1 MSTFAYKGFKAS
13 SLLNISS
20 VVQSKDF
27 EIFFPLFKGFR
38 KGLQRQLNGA
48 QALGVSG
55 CGCGVS
61 TQGC

>member
-1 MSTFAYKGFKAS
+1 MSTFAYKGFKATS
-13 SLLNISS
+13 FLNVSS

-27 EIFFPLFKGFR
+27 KIFLPLFKGFR

-48 QALGVSG
+48 RVPGASG